1 MSQEKEMVKEIV
13 EEIKF
18 WVMEAKSDVYG
29 LQSNI
34 PIEKA
39 FLLLY
44 RTVSIINFIQGL
56 LNDLSN
62 MLEEDS

>member
-1 MSQEKEMVKEIV
+1 MSQEKEIV

-18 WVMEAKSDVYG
+18 WVKQAESDVYD
-29 LQSNI
+29 LRNNVH
-34 PIEKA
+34 PRNDLHLERA
-39 FLLLY
+39 M
-44 RTVSIINFIQGL
+44 SIIRFIQGL

>member
-1 MSQEKEMVKEIV
+1 MSQEKEIV

-18 WVMEAKSDVYG
+18 WIREAKSDVYD
-29 LQSNI
+29 LRSNT
-34 PIEKA
+34 PLGEESY
-39 FLLLY
+39 LE

>member
-1 MSQEKEMVKEIV
+1 MSQEKEIV

-18 WVMEAKSDVYG
+18 WVREAKSDVYD
-29 LQSNI
+29 LRSNI
-34 PIEKA
+34 PLEEEPY
-39 FLLLY
+39 LD